1 MKARVLDEPQLEFRA
16 SNRHIDPRFGIVRF
30 GPADA
35 EMDTTPRRITVGI
48 VGTPGTTDGLRSW
61 LDRCNS
67 LIARKKPKLGQEN
80 LFIDFPGFNVETGF
94 LAELIHADDLVR
106 EISNADIR
114 RLSGGA
120 SPKVVAE
127 TASAYAEQ
135 ARSLAETGRC
145 QIVFVVRPEQ
155 LDAPVSPESGGEP
168 DSEELNGPETYRD
181 VGSTFHDILKARS
194 LGLACPIQVI
204 REETWTGKRPTGSKR
219 DRPLQDEA
227 SRAWNLFTA
236 LYYKAGGT
244 PWRLPRASTDLA
256 TCFVGVSF
264 YRTPDEGA
272 LHTAIAAGLQRTG

>member
-30 GPADA
+30 GPADT
-35 EMDTTPRRITVGI
+35 EMDTAPRRITVGI

-106 EISNADIR
+106 EIPNADIR

-120 SPKVVAE
+120 SPEVVAE

-155 LDAPVSPESGGEP
+155 LDAPMSPESGGEP
-168 DSEELNGPETYRD
+168 DNEELNGPQTYR
-181 VGSTFHDILKARS
+181 TWARPFMTLKARS
-194 LGLACPIQVI
+194 LGLASPIQVI
-204 REETWTGKRPTGSKR
+204 REETWTGKRPAGSKP

-236 LYYKAGGT
+236 LYTGRWDAVAT
-244 PWRLPRASTDLA
+244 PTGEHRLGDLLRGRE
-256 TCFVGVSF
+256 FLSDS
-264 YRTPDEGA
+264 R
-272 LHTAIAAGLQRTG
+272 